1 MKLKYNF
8 VVRSVANKMVAIPV
22 GNETEEFDCM
32 ITLNESGAF
41 LFNLLKEETTKEG
54 LVSAFLNE
62 YDATKEQAEKTVDEF
77 IQKLRETDIL
87 A

>member
-41 LFNLLKEETTKEG
+41 VFNLLKEETTKEG

-62 YDATKEQAEKTVDEF
+62 YDTTKEQAEKTVDEF
-77 IQKLRETDIL
+77 TQKLRETDIL
-87 A
+87 V